1 MKIKYLILLWL
12 IIFPS
17 LVKADSTEDVPSSLE
32 VWMNDGSLI
41 SIPVNQK
48 PVVSFT
54 EKTVCINRL
63 DNGSI
68 KSIEVAREYV
78 HKYTLGNN
86 TSTDI
91 GKTMTENSL
100 GTVMKNR
107 DVINIDGQKAY
118 SYVGI
123 YMPDGKNVK
132 SFVTDEKGHLNI
144 NISTLNKGM
153 YIIKTNSA
161 TVKITK

>member
-1 MKIKYLILLWL
+1 MLWL
-12 IIFPS
+12 MIFPS
-17 LVKADSTEDVPSSLE
+17 LVKADSTENVPSSLDI
-32 VWMNDGSLI
+32 WMNDGSLI
-41 SIPVNQK
+41 SIPVSQK

-54 EKTVCINRL
+54 DKTVCINRI

-68 KSIEVAREYV
+68 KSIEVAREDV

-86 TSTDI
+86 TSAGI
-91 GKTMTENSL
+91 GKTMTENPR

-132 SFVTDEKGHLNI
+132 SFVTDEKGHLDM
-144 NISTLNKGM
+144 NISTLNKGL
-153 YIIKTNSA
+153 YIIKTSSV
-161 TVKITK
+161 TIKITK